1 MIQTNCT
8 DITGNCII
16 SQHPLRRHSSGRM
29 EAVFSR
35 RLRGGGGGGEERAVR
50 AAALLRVAELTRVGA
65 TLGAQT
71 DSCRDDEVP
80 GLVWL
85 GWRGSTVLQN
95 RFLSVL

>member
-1 MIQTNCT
+1 
-8 DITGNCII
+8 
-16 SQHPLRRHSSGRM
+16 M
-29 EAVFSR
+29 EAVFFR

-95 RFLSVL
+95 RFFSPLTGPGGPLGSRWQ

>member
-1 MIQTNCT
+1 
-8 DITGNCII
+8 
-16 SQHPLRRHSSGRM
+16 M
-29 EAVFSR
+29 EAVFFR

-85 GWRGSTVLQN
+85 VWVARFDRSKPVPLSTLTGPGGPLGSRWQ
-95 RFLSVL
+95 